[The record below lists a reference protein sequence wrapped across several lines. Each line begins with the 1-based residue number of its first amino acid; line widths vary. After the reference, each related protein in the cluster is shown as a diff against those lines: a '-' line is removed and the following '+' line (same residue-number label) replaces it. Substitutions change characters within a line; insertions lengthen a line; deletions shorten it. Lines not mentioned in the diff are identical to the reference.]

1 MLKNLGIEKI
11 GAASSG
17 SQALQILNEED
28 YNIVL
33 SDLHMP
39 EMSGTELSIVIPQ
52 WSLPVKP
59 AVIAFTADTDDSVVK
74 WCRRAGVQ
82 SVLYKPLTA
91 DQLLRIF
98 KTFEGRVPQWKS
110 RNIEDPEFQ
119 RIDAI
124 LFVYC

>member
-28 YNIVL
+28 YNRVL

-52 WSLPVKP
+52 
-59 AVIAFTADTDDSVVK
+59 
-74 WCRRAGVQ
+74 
-82 SVLYKPLTA
+82 
-91 DQLLRIF
+91 
-98 KTFEGRVPQWKS
+98 
-110 RNIEDPEFQ
+110 
-119 RIDAI
+119 
-124 LFVYC
+124 